1 MLQNL
6 RNKWPPHPVEEG
18 GKSLEMSLESYR
30 DATCQTA
37 QMPDVLVVGTL
48 GAYDEE
54 RKWKEEIYVYPLSA
68 AKRQKRPPG

>member
-1 MLQNL
+1 
-6 RNKWPPHPVEEG
+6 
-18 GKSLEMSLESYR
+18 MSLESYG